1 MKLAIP
7 LIATTFAITALAV
20 PIHTEQTI
28 AFGDCSEGLGPQS
41 LKCGYLDVPMDWNEP
56 SDSRIVRI
64 GLVKIPA
71 RRPEVCAE
79 AYEC

>member
-41 LKCGYLDVPMDWNEP
+41 LKCGYLDVPMDWNDPDHCGIVHLGMAKLPAKDP
-56 SDSRIVRI
+56 SVC
-64 GLVKIPA
+64 GHLVLA
-71 RRPEVCAE
+71 
-79 AYEC
+79 